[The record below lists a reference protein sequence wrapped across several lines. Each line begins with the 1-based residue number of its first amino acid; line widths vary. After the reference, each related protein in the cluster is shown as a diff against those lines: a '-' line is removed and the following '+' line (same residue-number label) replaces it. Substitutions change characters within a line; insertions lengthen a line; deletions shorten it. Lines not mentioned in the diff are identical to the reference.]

1 MTHDYTDLIAK
12 LHEAAYFSPGCLAEQ
27 AADALTE
34 AHALLWFVAHAIGHD
49 PATTPELEV
58 ALSERL
64 DRDQE
69 RWERAEAENAKLR
82 RALRDEVVDDN
93 FAMQVARAMVLRL
106 SLLTGARLAPTPD
119 QMGQLEDAV
128 RHMGRQWTPDAI
140 DAFVDAPWRTNPSE
154 AEYDVQVTLDAIY
167 ETEP

>member
-1 MTHDYTDLIAK
+1 MTYDYTDLIAK

-27 AADALTE
+27 ATDAITE

-69 RWERAEAENAKLR
+69 RWERAEAENA
-82 RALRDEVVDDN
+82 ALRAKLDGLLYAADCTLLDPEGLVSISGSEAD
-93 FAMQVARAMVLRL
+93 ARILQA
-106 SLLTGARLAPTPD
+106 
-119 QMGQLEDAV
+119 
-128 RHMGRQWTPDAI
+128 AI
-140 DAFVDAPWRTNPSE
+140 DAARE
-154 AEYDVQVTLDAIY
+154 K
-167 ETEP
+167 